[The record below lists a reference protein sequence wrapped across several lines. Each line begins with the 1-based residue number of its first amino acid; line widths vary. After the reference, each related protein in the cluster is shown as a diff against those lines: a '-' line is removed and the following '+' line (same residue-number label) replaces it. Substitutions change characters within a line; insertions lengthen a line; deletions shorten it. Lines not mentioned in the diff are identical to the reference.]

1 MDMDRE
7 LLSNVGTLAVWTAAI
22 FTILDRS
29 LSLRD
34 RLRKFRERSE
44 SEQDAE
50 ESPEPVA
57 PPPQSV
63 AIPAAP
69 TDPPAYGPL
78 PAYLIGR
85 ELLIILGVGL
95 LLNYLGLVLSST
107 TQSVLY
113 LDMTGTA
120 FVAFLLGPWWG
131 ALVALLSNSFVNWL
145 LYADPAAALAVFP
158 WFLVNMTGGLFWGWM
173 ARGAWFRRFVHSGGS
188 SGLNQ
193 ARFLVQ
199 FGVLGA
205 FVMALP
211 GAFVQVSEAARAGMS
226 LNPTVSGLI
235 EQLVA
240 HSQAAMGAVLSGVV
254 GEAWGESLGTVL
266 VTWAQLAIHYVPDK
280 TMSVA
285 IALGILKY
293 GFPVFETELIHG
305 VPAGLPPRDN
315 RLAPLLLGLLYVPP
329 FAILLTADLHAGA
342 SYWPL
347 WVAPWAVIIA
357 GYLYLHRYGP
367 SEDDLHQA
375 RWRRTVRYLQ
385 TLTPP
390 DRSSTSLFGQRLIL
404 TTLIASAIIM
414 MGFPL
419 VIDDYQHATLQF
431 FFVVYGF
438 LLAIH
443 LLRESISQNLIRER
457 LSVAQALAES
467 THNPPAAPSKT
478 RTRRAA
484 RH

>member
-1 MDMDRE
+1 ME
-7 LLSNVGTLAVWTAAI
+7 KEILSNLGTAAVWTAAI

-34 RLRKFRERSE
+34 RLRKYREKPE
-44 SEQDAE
+44 SELDAE
-50 ESPEPVA
+50 ASPDPVA
-57 PPPQSV
+57 PEPRPVS
-63 AIPAAP
+63 IPAPP
-69 TDPPAYGPL
+69 TEPSRYGPL
-78 PAYLIGR
+78 PAFLIGR
-85 ELLIILGVGL
+85 ELLVILGVGL

-145 LYADPAAALAVFP
+145 LYADPSAALAVFP

-193 ARFLVQ
+193 ARFLLQ

-205 FVMALP
+205 VVMALP

-226 LNPTVSGLI
+226 LNPAVSGMI
-235 EQLVA
+235 EQLVE
-240 HSQAAMGAVLSGVV
+240 HSQVVMGTILSGVV
-254 GEAWGESLGTVL
+254 GVAWGKSLGSVL

-293 GFPVFETELIHG
+293 GFPVFESELIHG
-305 VPAGLPPRDN
+305 GPLGQPPRDN

-329 FAILLTADLHAGA
+329 FAILFTADLQHGG
-342 SYWPL
+342 SYWLL
-347 WVAPWAVIIA
+347 WLAPWVIILA
-357 GYLYLHRYGP
+357 GYFILHRVGP
-367 SEDDLHQA
+367 SEDELHQA
-375 RWRRTVRYLQ
+375 RWARTIRYLQ
-385 TLTPP
+385 TLPPP
-390 DRSSTSLFGQRLIL
+390 DQSSRSLFGQRLIL
-404 TTLIASAIIM
+404 TTLIASAVIM
-414 MGFPL
+414 MGFPF

-443 LLRESISQNLIRER
+443 LLKEAISQNLIRER
-457 LSVAQALAES
+457 LSMGQLMAES
-467 THNPPAAPSKT
+467 REAPPSAPIKT
-478 RTRRAA
+478 RAKRAA
-484 RH
+484 RP